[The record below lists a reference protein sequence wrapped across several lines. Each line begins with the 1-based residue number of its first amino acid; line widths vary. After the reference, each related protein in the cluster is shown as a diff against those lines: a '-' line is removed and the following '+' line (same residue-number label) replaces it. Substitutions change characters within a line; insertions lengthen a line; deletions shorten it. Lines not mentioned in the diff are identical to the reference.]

1 MLKKLTNLLFP
12 NVCGICK
19 RLSPNDICPKCGQ
32 LLKKLAEAK
41 VQDCTNKTYEEY
53 AYLFK
58 YEGIIRER
66 LIEYKFCE
74 AGYLY
79 KTFATAILKNNKM
92 CSFIKKYDIII
103 PVPVHKKRKRQRGYN
118 QTELVARKVSKELD
132 KQFEIDVLIKTK
144 NTKPQST
151 LNKEARKANAKDVYQ
166 LQNKE
171 KISGKKILLLDDIF
185 TTGSTASEA
194 SRVLLMAKP
203 QKIGVLTIAK
213 D

>member
-1 MLKKLTNLLFP
+1 MS
-12 NVCGICK
+12 G
-19 RLSPNDICPKCGQ
+19 S
-32 LLKKLAEAK
+32 
-41 VQDCTNKTYEEY
+41 KTDPETDKWFSGSVF
-53 AYLFK
+53 AS
-58 YEGIIRER
+58 
-66 LIEYKFCE
+66 
-74 AGYLY
+74 GY
-79 KTFATAILKNNKM
+79 
-92 CSFIKKYDIII
+92 SHIKKYDIII